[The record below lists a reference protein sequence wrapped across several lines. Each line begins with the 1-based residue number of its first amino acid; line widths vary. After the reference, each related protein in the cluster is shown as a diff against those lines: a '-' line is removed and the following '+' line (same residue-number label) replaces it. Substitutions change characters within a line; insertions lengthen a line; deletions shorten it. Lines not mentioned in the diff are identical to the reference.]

1 MNSPNRKRPTLKMW
15 VRVSLT
21 IIISLGIFI
30 PILEIYLNSI
40 EKKQYNNKKIYSYQI
55 NQSADYKVQLFD
67 NTFTDEQEMES
78 NKIYIADLTKNINL
92 NLGYTYSGTKKSPL
106 KYTYEIT
113 GKLYGENQDSQ
124 NGKTNTVWEKK
135 YQLLEKTE
143 KEVKNT
149 SGFAVTE
156 NLDIDYQKYQN
167 EVANFKKRFGMTLN
181 TKLKVIMNIKVN
193 GKYEKNNIDRNDN
206 IILEIPLGNQAF
218 SITEDYEKTKSKDY
232 YEKKQN
238 IKIVNSAYT
247 KLCISISLISILLFI
262 LSFKALFNIKPKSSY
277 TKKINKILK
286 NYGQI
291 IVEVENPI
299 KEKSFNIVKVKD
311 FNEMLDLEEELKL
324 PIIFYEDLYNYKAVF
339 TITKESTIYKCII
352 KNQ

>member
-67 NTFTDEQEMES
+67 NTFTDEQEMAS

-92 NLGYTYSGTKKSPL
+92 NLGYTYSGTKKAPL

-135 YQLLEKTE
+135 YQLLK
-143 KEVKNT
+143 
-149 SGFAVTE
+149 
-156 NLDIDYQKYQN
+156 
-167 EVANFKKRFGMTLN
+167 
-181 TKLKVIMNIKVN
+181 
-193 GKYEKNNIDRNDN
+193 
-206 IILEIPLGNQAF
+206 IPQ
-218 SITEDYEKTKSKDY
+218 E
-232 YEKKQN
+232 
-238 IKIVNSAYT
+238 
-247 KLCISISLISILLFI
+247 
-262 LSFKALFNIKPKSSY
+262 
-277 TKKINKILK
+277 
-286 NYGQI
+286 
-291 IVEVENPI
+291 
-299 KEKSFNIVKVKD
+299 
-311 FNEMLDLEEELKL
+311 
-324 PIIFYEDLYNYKAVF
+324 
-339 TITKESTIYKCII
+339 
-352 KNQ
+352 